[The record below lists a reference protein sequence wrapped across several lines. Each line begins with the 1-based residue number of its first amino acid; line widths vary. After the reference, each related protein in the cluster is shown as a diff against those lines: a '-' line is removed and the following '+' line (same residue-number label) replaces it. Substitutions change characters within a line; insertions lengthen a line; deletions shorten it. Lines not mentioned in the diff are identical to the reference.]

1 MNNCLLMG
9 EVVQPPQLRYTSDNQ
24 TPIAEFVLQIPPVK
38 AGDSPAQL
46 KVIGWG
52 NLGQDIQ
59 SKYRL
64 GDRLV
69 VEGRL
74 SMNTV
79 TRPEGFKEKRAELT
93 AQRVYSV
100 GELGTVS
107 LGEGAPVNSVAPV
120 PVVPGGM
127 PPGGTPAAPGMPPVA
142 APAAAPPEDTSY
154 DDIPF

>member
-38 AGDSPAQL
+38 AGDGPAQL
-46 KVIGWG
+46 KVVGWG

-59 SKYRL
+59 SKYRV

-74 SMNTV
+74 SMNTL
-79 TRPEGFKEKRAELT
+79 TRPEGFKEKRAELV
-93 AQRVYSV
+93 AQRVFSV
-100 GELGTVS
+100 GELGTAS

-120 PVVPGGM
+120 AASPAGM
-127 PPGGTPAAPGMPPVA
+127 PPAGMPSAGMPPVA
-142 APAAAPPEDTSY
+142 APTPPPPEDTSY